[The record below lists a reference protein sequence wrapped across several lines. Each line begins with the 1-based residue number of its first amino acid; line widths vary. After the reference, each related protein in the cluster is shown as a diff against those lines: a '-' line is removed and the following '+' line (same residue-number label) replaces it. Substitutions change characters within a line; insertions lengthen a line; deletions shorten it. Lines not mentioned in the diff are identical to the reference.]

1 MKTSAKKQTAKD
13 FVPTPMKKVLIALD
27 IEPSA
32 QKVAETGYSLAK
44 SMKAEVVL
52 LHIIGGELAYYSSLG
67 YSPIMGYTGFGITE
81 SPNLIALD
89 NIKESSTN
97 FLEKSKQHL
106 GDTTIQTL
114 VEEGDTAD
122 VILQTATELHAD
134 IIVVGTHSRRGL
146 EKILMGS
153 VAEKVFHHTSIPLFL
168 VPTRKDKR

>member
-1 MKTSAKKQTAKD
+1 MKTSAKKQTTKD
-13 FVPTPMKKVLIALD
+13 FVPASMKKVLIALD
-27 IEPSA
+27 IEASA

-44 SMKAEVVL
+44 SMKAEVIL

-67 YSPIMGYTGFGITE
+67 YSPIMGYTGFAIAE
-81 SPNLIALD
+81 SPNLIAID
-89 NIKESSTN
+89 SIKESSKK

-106 GDTTIQTL
+106 GDPTIQTL

-122 VILQTATELHAD
+122 VILQTAAKLNAD

-153 VAEKVFHHTSIPLFL
+153 VAEKVFHHTSIPLF
-168 VPTRKDKR
+168 VIPTRKDKK